1 MIVSQKVRWGD
12 ERVGVGAMAYKWS
25 RREPRVPLVMA
36 GAVLRLCCE
45 ARAPFP
51 PFCSVAIEDTQDDY
65 R

>member
-12 ERVGVGAMAYKWS
+12 ERVGVGVMAYKWS
-25 RREPRVPLVMA
+25 RREPRVPRVMA

-45 ARAPFP
+45 ARPFP
-51 PFCSVAIEDTQDDY
+51 AFCSVAIEDTRDDH